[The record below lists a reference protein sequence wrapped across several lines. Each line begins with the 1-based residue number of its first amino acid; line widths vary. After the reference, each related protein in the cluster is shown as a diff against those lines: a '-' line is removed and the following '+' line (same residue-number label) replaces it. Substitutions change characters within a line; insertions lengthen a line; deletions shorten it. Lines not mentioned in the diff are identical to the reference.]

1 VQFSWPLALRELTM
15 GLSRP
20 LINLWVARGE
30 HGTEELA
37 VLIIVFPFIH
47 VACEC
52 LERPLCSTLL
62 VSLSLSLLTLLFRSL
77 SCTPLL
83 NSMVWR
89 GGRRLAERAEEPRGG
104 VQGRRRGQRSAQA
117 LLHLEH
123 AGLARPDGA
132 AGMVAGR
139 RLDPHRKSCL
149 SRLNAV
155 VLCHGKPNVLSCRVE
170 ATIL

>member
-1 VQFSWPLALRELTM
+1 MQARRADASSPRAADSSSAPTETLCSAVQFSWPLALRELTM

-62 VSLSLSLLTLLFRSL
+62 VSRSLSLLTLLFRSL
-77 SCTPLL
+77 ACSFFSL
-83 NSMVWR
+83 R
-89 GGRRLAERAEEPRGG
+89 
-104 VQGRRRGQRSAQA
+104 
-117 LLHLEH
+117 
-123 AGLARPDGA
+123 
-132 AGMVAGR
+132 
-139 RLDPHRKSCL
+139 
-149 SRLNAV
+149 
-155 VLCHGKPNVLSCRVE
+155 
-170 ATIL
+170 